1 MSLYLKYRPV
11 DFKSLVW
18 QKFVKETL
26 RNAIKNNKTV
36 WAYLFCWPRWT
47 GKTSTAR
54 IFAKTLNCTNLLD
67 WNPCLECDICKN
79 FLEERLVDIIEID
92 AASYTWVDNIREIIE
107 KAQFRP
113 TQTKYKIYI
122 IDEVHM
128 LSKWAFNALLKI
140 LEEPPEFVKFIL
152 ATTETHKVPETILSR
167 CQRYDFK
174 SISNIDVKDRLNYI
188 ALNENIKIDE
198 KSLNYIIKNSNWW
211 LRNAISL
218 FEQLISNDEIIFEN
232 VIENLWIVNDDIIE
246 NFVEKLINKDKTVI
260 DDLEELN
267 QKGKNLKLFFK
278 DLIFFLKD
286 TILVKL
292 SENKD
297 FSQLFNILE
306 QLNKS
311 YSETKNTLDE
321 NITFTIWILKI
332 IDSNLGNLINT
343 TNNNIVNKP
352 IEKKEVEKP
361 KIEILPPQMRGTE
374 GELAKKEELSH
385 DDVFDIF
392 WDEWAT
398 QITKTPKKIEEKN
411 EHKSNNNF
419 DKEKLIENLKSLWAK
434 WWLTMWIRGAE
445 ANLSWSELR
454 IFFKTQFWLNS
465 INSNE
470 NLWLIGSA
478 LEKMWLEWIS
488 INLTT

>member
-11 DFKSLVW
+11 DFNSLVG
-18 QKFVKETL
+18 QTFVKNTL
-26 RNAIKNNKTV
+26 RSAIKNSKTV

-54 IFAKTLNCTNLLD
+54 IFAKTLNCTNLSD

-79 FLEERLVDIIEID
+79 FLEERLVDIVEID

-174 SISNIDVKDRLNYI
+174 SISNNDIKDRLNYI
-188 ALNENIKIDE
+188 AINENIKIDE
-198 KSLNYIIKNSNWW
+198 KSLNYIIKNSWW
-211 LRNAISL
+211 ALRNAISL

-232 VIENLWIVNDDIIE
+232 VVENLWIVNDDIIE
-246 NFVEKLINKDKTVI
+246 NFIEKLINKDKTII

-278 DLIFFLKD
+278 DIIFFIKD
-286 TILVKL
+286 AILVRL

-332 IDSNLGNLINT
+332 INHNVPNSSNT
-343 TNNNIVNKP
+343 YNK
-352 IEKKEVEKP
+352 IEKKEIEKS
-361 KIEILPPQMRGTE
+361 KTEIIPTQTSGTE
-374 GELAKKEELSH
+374 GELHKKEELSH

-392 WDEWAT
+392 SDNILE
-398 QITKTPKKIEEKN
+398 TPKIENKKIEEQKK
-411 EHKSNNNF
+411 HTNNNSF
-419 DKEKLIENLKSLWAK
+419 DKEKLIENLKLLWAK
-434 WWLTMWIRGAE
+434 WWLTMWLRWAE
-445 ANLSWSELR
+445 AYLSWNELK

-465 INSNE
+465 VNTNE
-470 NLWLIGSA
+470 NLWLISSA
-478 LEKMWLEWIS
+478 LEKMWLEWVS